1 MARCGTNQTAR
12 GQMDKIPPQYDIISN
27 PYREFTVEEITEYVE
42 IFRSQGMTDNEI
54 ILFFEKLLAE
64 VKSEDLAL
72 S

>member
-1 MARCGTNQTAR
+1 
-12 GQMDKIPPQYDIISN
+12 MDKIPPQYDIISN